1 VTRIAALALLIPAL
15 ALGSGGC
22 GSGGG
27 DSSTGAGGTDSTAA
41 ATTAHYAAGLDL
53 RRQLANAFDAGL
65 YRLAVMS
72 QPPDGASDLGQS
84 LPTGLVR
91 SVSCGRAGT
100 PEGTERTEI
109 ARCKVAWQTV
119 AGEPRTTAYV
129 VRLFPSGCLA
139 AGATPALPQHRDSTI
154 KSFSEHPLNA
164 LVSVAKEC
172 S

>member
-1 VTRIAALALLIPAL
+1 MTRIAALALLIPAL
-15 ALGSGGC
+15 ALGLGGC

-27 DSSTGAGGTDSTAA
+27 DASTGADGGATAA
-41 ATTAHYAAGLDL
+41 AGPAHYAAGLDL

-72 QPPDGASDLGQS
+72 QPRDGATDLGQS
-84 LPTGLVR
+84 LPTGLLR
-91 SVSCGRAGT
+91 TVSCDRPGT

-109 ARCKVAWQTV
+109 TRCAVAWTTV
-119 AGEPRTTAYV
+119 DGAPRTTRYV

-139 AGATPALPQHRDSTI
+139 AGATPSLPQHRDSTI

>member
-1 VTRIAALALLIPAL
+1 VTRIAAAALLILAL

-27 DSSTGAGGTDSTAA
+27 DSSTGAGGGAVAA
-41 ATTAHYAAGLDL
+41 VPAHYAAGLDL

-72 QPPDGASDLGQS
+72 QPPDGATDLGQA
-84 LPTGLVR
+84 LPTGLLRGVT
-91 SVSCGRAGT
+91 CGRPGS
-100 PEGTERTEI
+100 PEGAERTEM
-109 ARCKVAWQTV
+109 ASCTVAWKTA
-119 AGEPRTTAYV
+119 AGAPRTTRYV
-129 VRLFPSGCLA
+129 VRLFPTGCLA
-139 AGATPALPQHRDSTI
+139 AGATPPLPQRHDNTI
-154 KSFSEHPLNA
+154 KTFSEHPLNA